1 MIRPG
6 GIMKFQHGQEN
17 GRERITIQEIAEKLK
32 LSPTTVS
39 RAISGRGRISRET
52 QNKVFAFLEQN
63 HYIPNINDKSEKKS
77 MNICVLI
84 PREEGHAQLPYFQEI
99 LLSIYDCFSSW
110 NYGVL
115 LAKTTSSD
123 IQALKALVEQHK
135 IDGVVFT
142 RTMEGDLAISYL
154 KKQKV
159 PFVVIGSWPE
169 RDVIQV
175 DFDQESGCKDLASVL
190 LRMNIKRIACI
201 CGDKG
206 HIVTQSRLKGIR
218 AAYREAGAFMDE
230 DLLYTGAVYPSIV
243 EKDVIELLGKKVE
256 CILCLDDNIC
266 MGVLN
271 ALHKNQIRIPQ
282 EVKVASCYG
291 GRLLASSYPS
301 VTCLEFDVK
310 EIGGVASKKLL
321 DAINKN
327 ADYNKLILGYN
338 VLIKDSTM

>member
-1 MIRPG
+1 
-6 GIMKFQHGQEN
+6 MKFQYGQEN

-32 LSPTTVS
+32 LSSTTVS
-39 RAISGRGRISRET
+39 RAISGKGRVSRET
-52 QNKVFAFLEQN
+52 QDKIFAFLEEN
-63 HYIPNINDKSEKKS
+63 HCIPNINEKAEKRS
-77 MNICVLI
+77 KNICVLL
-84 PREEGHAQLPYFQEI
+84 PGEEGHAQLPYFQEI

-115 LAKTTSSD
+115 LVKTTSSD
-123 IQALKALVEQHK
+123 IQALKTLVEQHK
-135 IDGVVFT
+135 VDGVVFT
-142 RTMEGDLAISYL
+142 RTMAGDLAVSYL
-154 KKQKV
+154 KKQEI

-169 RDVIQV
+169 TEVIQV
-175 DFDQESGCKDLASVL
+175 DFDQEGGCRDLASVL
-190 LRMNIKRIACI
+190 LRMNIKRIACL

-206 HIVTQSRLKGIR
+206 HIVTQNRLKGIR
-218 AAYREAGAFMDE
+218 AAYREAGVFMDE
-230 DLLYTGAVYPSIV
+230 DLLYTGAVHPSIV
-243 EKDVIELLGKKVE
+243 EKDVMELLGKKVD

-271 ALHKNQIRIPQ
+271 ALYKNQIKIPQ

-291 GRLLASSYPS
+291 SRLLASCYPS

-310 EIGGVASKKLL
+310 EIGGVASRKLL

>member
-1 MIRPG
+1 MR
-6 GIMKFQHGQEN
+6 FQYGQEN
-17 GRERITIQEIAEKLK
+17 GRERITIQKIAEMLK

-39 RAISGRGRISRET
+39 RAISGKGRISQET
-52 QNKVFAFLEQN
+52 QNKVLDFLEQN
-63 HYIPNINDKSEKKS
+63 HYIPNIIKSSEKKS
-77 MNICVLI
+77 KNICVLL
-84 PREEGHAQLPYFQEI
+84 PGEEGHAQLPYFQEI
-99 LLSIYDCFSSW
+99 LISIYDCFSSW

-123 IQALKALVEQHK
+123 IQSLKSLVEQHK

-142 RTMEGDLAISYL
+142 RTIVGDLAISYL
-154 KKQKV
+154 KKQKI

-169 RDVIQV
+169 KEILQV
-175 DFDQESGCKDLASVL
+175 DFDQEGGCKDLASVL

-201 CGDKG
+201 CGDEG

-218 AAYREAGAFMDE
+218 SAYREAEAFME
-230 DLLYTGAVYPSIV
+230 EELFYTGAVYPSIV
-243 EKDVIELLGKKVE
+243 EKDVIELLEKKVE
-256 CILCLDDNIC
+256 CFLCLDDNIC

-271 ALHKNQIRIPQ
+271 ALHKNRIKIPQ

-291 GRLLASSYPS
+291 GRLLASCYPP
-301 VTCLEFDVK
+301 VTCLEFNVK

-327 ADYNKLILGYN
+327 ADCNKLILGYN